1 MIDFIEEYS
10 AFLTQSGKSVNT
22 IKTYILNVQ
31 QYFKWFRDTYAV
43 ECTKLYRENVI
54 DYKSYLLNIKKH
66 KGKHLSAK
74 TCNGHMSA
82 LVSYNSFLLKR
93 GTQNDVVISKE
104 DFCRVQSEY
113 ANPCTIQKS
122 DVERFRQEILE
133 AGDKRLYAIT
143 TTLAYSGLRISEL
156 LNTKVSDINLQTKE
170 LVVRKGK
177 GGKQRTV
184 YLNTKIVNAIRAYLS
199 LRTSDS
205 EYLFSSR
212 ERERLDRTVV
222 NKQFKRFS
230 SIITP
235 HSLRHFYVT
244 RLLESGYSIHETMSQ
259 AGHSNVKTTM
269 LYAHPSRE
277 EMKRKAE
284 LL

>member
-1 MIDFIEEYS
+1 MTDLIKDYS
-10 AFLTQSGKSVNT
+10 TFLTHSGKSVNT
-22 IKTYILNVQ
+22 VKTYSLNVQ
-31 QYFKWFRDTYAV
+31 QYFKWFRVTYAM
-43 ECTKLYRENVI
+43 ECTKLYRENVL
-54 DYKSYLLNIKKH
+54 DYKSYLLNIKKY
-66 KGKHLSAK
+66 KGRHLSHK
-74 TCNGHMSA
+74 TVNGHISA
-82 LVSYNSFLLKR
+82 LVSFNAYLIKI
-93 GTQNDVVISKE
+93 GTQSDFVISKD
-104 DFCRVQSEY
+104 DFCKVQIDY

-133 AGDKRLYAIT
+133 AGDKRLYAMVTI
-143 TTLAYSGLRISEL
+143 LAYSGLRISEL
-156 LNTKVSDINLQTKE
+156 LNTKTSDINLQTKE

-177 GGKQRTV
+177 GGKQRIV
-184 YLNTKIVNAIRAYLS
+184 YLNTKIVNAMRAYLS
-199 LRTSDS
+199 ERRSDS
-205 EYLFSSR
+205 EYLFPSR
-212 ERERLDRTVV
+212 EREKLDRTVV

-235 HSLRHFYVT
+235 HSLRHFWCT
-244 RLLESGYSIHETMSQ
+244 NALESGYSIHETMSQ